1 MNMLEPLVRSNISR
15 WQSVYDVFPSPARSL
30 LASARGWLLTQ
41 VRYAPQT
48 FAYLEQLRAHENWSA
63 DEIAA
68 HQSQALRGIF
78 EHARRTVPYYRDY
91 PNLAIRD
98 PQDFR
103 RLPVL
108 ARETVRQNHEQL
120 LSTET
125 PPRHRIRAGTTGTTG
140 GNLKV
145 AFTEELARANWACL
159 LRQWAWAGVEALQP
173 RVTLFGARVVP
184 VRRAEPPFWIH
195 NLPERQILLSIF
207 HLSEK
212 TAPDYRALLRKQSGK
227 ILEGFPSVL
236 GILADFV
243 LESGAPIPMRV
254 VFTSGEPL
262 YPATR
267 IKLEVA
273 FQCQVFD
280 SYGMT
285 EYCGLIH
292 QCAHG
297 QMHLI
302 PEFGYLEILDENERP
317 VAEGEEGYF
326 VWTGFLNRAMPLI
339 RYRIGDRGR
348 WQHGSACTCGLKFPL
363 VIPTITRESEILR
376 CADGRLFSPRALN
389 QLLKEATS
397 LRFCQFIHDRPERV
411 IVRAVS
417 GNGHASEEMMLIRT
431 RLQSLLGPAIRV
443 TAEIATAPVVLPG
456 GKIPLIIDHA
466 TRSSEPSGRATSH
479 QEIVMNPSHAHD
491 AHQVRP

>member
-1 MNMLEPLVRSNISR
+1 MNLLEPLVRANIAK
-15 WQSVYDVFPSPARSL
+15 WQAVYDVFPSPARSL

-48 FAYLEQLRAHENWSA
+48 FALLKELRAHEGWSA
-63 DEIAA
+63 DEIAT
-68 HQSQALRGIF
+68 HQSEALRGAID
-78 EHARRTVPYYRDY
+78 HARRTVSYYADY
-91 PNLAIRD
+91 PDFDVRNPQELA
-98 PQDFR
+98 
-103 RLPVL
+103 RLPIL
-108 ARETVRQNHEQL
+108 ARETVRQNHEQF
-120 LSTET
+120 LSSTT
-125 PPRHRIRAGTTGTTG
+125 PARLRIRAGTTGTTG

-159 LRQWAWAGVEALQP
+159 LRQWAWAGVEALRP
-173 RVTLFGARVVP
+173 RVSFFGARIVP
-184 VRRAEPPFWIH
+184 VQCSEPPFWIH
-195 NLPERQILLSIF
+195 NLPEHQILFSIF

-212 TAPDYRALLRKQSGK
+212 TAPEYLAQLRKQAGT

-243 LESGAPIPMRV
+243 LESGRPIPMRV
-254 VFTSGEPL
+254 IFTSGEPL

-285 EYCGLIH
+285 EYCGLIQ
-292 QCAHG
+292 QCEHG

-302 PEFGYLEILDENERP
+302 PEFGYLEILDESGEP

-326 VWTGFLNRAMPLI
+326 VWTGLLNRAMPLI

-348 WQHGSACTCGLKFPL
+348 WQHGAACTCGLKFPL

-376 CADGRLFSPRALN
+376 CPDGRLFSPRALN
-389 QLLKEATS
+389 QLLKDATS
-397 LRFCQFIHDRPERV
+397 LRFCQFIHDLPERV

-431 RLQSLLGPAIRV
+431 RLQSLLGPAMRV
-443 TAEIATAPVVLPG
+443 TAEIAAGPLVLPG
-456 GKIPLIIDHA
+456 GKIPLIIDHLSRAREAHGA
-466 TRSSEPSGRATSH
+466 TTLNRELSAVPANH
-479 QEIVMNPSHAHD
+479 AQEVP
-491 AHQVRP
+491 Q

>member
-1 MNMLEPLVRSNISR
+1 MNMLEPLVRANISK
-15 WQSVYDVFPSPARSL
+15 WQAVYDVFPSPARSL

-41 VRYAPQT
+41 ARYAPET
-48 FAYLEQLRAHENWSA
+48 FTFLERLRAHESWSA
-63 DEIAA
+63 DEIAT
-68 HQSQALRGIF
+68 HQNQALHSVV
-78 EHARRTVPYYRDY
+78 EHARHTVPYYADY
-91 PNLAIRD
+91 PRIEVRN
-98 PQDFR
+98 PQDLA

-108 ARETVRQNHEQL
+108 ARETVRQNHEQF
-120 LSTET
+120 LSSAT
-125 PPRHRIRAGTTGTTG
+125 PPRSRIHAGTTGTTG
-140 GNLKV
+140 GNPKV

-159 LRQWAWAGVEALQP
+159 LRQWAWAGVEALRP
-173 RVTLFGARVVP
+173 RVSFFGARVVP
-184 VRRAEPPFWIH
+184 VRRTEPPFWIH
-195 NLPERQILLSIF
+195 NLPEHQILFSIF
-207 HLSEK
+207 HFSER
-212 TAPDYRALLRKQSGK
+212 TAPDYLGQLRKQAGK

-243 LESGAPIPMRV
+243 LENGRPIPMRV
-254 VFTSGEPL
+254 IFTSGEPL

-302 PEFGYLEILDENERP
+302 PEFGYLEILDESGQP

-348 WQHGSACTCGLKFPL
+348 WQHGPACTCGLKFPL

-376 CADGRLFSPRALN
+376 CSDGRLFSPRALN

-397 LRFCQFIHDRPERV
+397 LRFCQFVHDLPERV

-417 GNGHASEEMMLIRT
+417 GNGHASEEMMLIRS
-431 RLQSLLGPAIRV
+431 RLQTLLGPAMRV
-443 TAEIATAPVVLPG
+443 TAEIAAAPLVLPG
-456 GKIPLIIDHA
+456 GKIPLIIDQVSRARESNDYKTLNRELSA
-466 TRSSEPSGRATSH
+466 TPVHVS
-479 QEIVMNPSHAHD
+479 QEVP
-491 AHQVRP
+491 Q